1 MKFRE
6 LLDRSCKM
14 WIWVPGGRAYRV
26 SDEVLDQ
33 TVEELTLKEWVSY
46 GIEHGYAQRTGHLAY
61 DRVTPVT
68 TLEEEHALHD
78 AGKLPYR
85 FEKMTPEEVAEM
97 EADDA
102 P

>member
-1 MKFRE
+1 M
-6 LLDRSCKM
+6 S
-14 WIWVPGGRAYRV
+14 WVDDEGNV
-26 SDEVLDQ
+26 SDEIVPLAIIDGGVIHWLD
-33 TVEELTLKEWVSY
+33 
-46 GIEHGYAQRTGHLAY
+46 
-61 DRVTPVT
+61 
-68 TLEEEHALHD
+68 EEEHALHD

>member
-68 TLEEEHALHD
+68 TLVVLDPGVKALW
-78 AGKLPYR
+78 AKVNYSVYR
-85 FEKMTPEEVAEM
+85 LVPGDT
-97 EADDA
+97 
-102 P
+102 